1 MTYVSFLS
9 FFRVYKLLMTISIN
23 FSPLS
28 ILSLNNLAFFSFKF
42 NDILYAIYSE
52 IYNNGYLIIWL
63 SIISVVSIILGIFVI
78 TTRNPIISVLHLILL
93 FLIISGYLLL
103 IGVSFIGLSYILV
116 YISAVSILFLFTLML
131 INIRISELHTENFNS
146 LILGLIISTIIYF
159 SITLNLNFFTLKD
172 SSWYKNFFHS
182 SYDIWDSSIGAL
194 NDITAIGTLWCGK
207 SLLCLKLFN
216 YRDFLKILIPKYN
229 LKIVSD
235 CTNNTGKV
243 ISQNKTETKIKYR
256 VSKTTNINI
265 IYTSHAMWLLIMSI
279 VLLLAMI
286 GAIIITL
293 GNKPA
298 SFLLFSNYLKLV
310 ENSVK
315 K

>member
-1 MTYVSFLS
+1 MAL
-9 FFRVYKLLMTISIN
+9 
-23 FSPLS
+23 
-28 ILSLNNLAFFSFKF
+28 FSFKF

-63 SIISVVSIILGIFVI
+63 SIISIVSIIFGIFVI

-194 NDITAIGTLWCGK
+194 NDITAIG
-207 SLLCLKLFN
+207 
-216 YRDFLKILIPKYN
+216 
-229 LKIVSD
+229 
-235 CTNNTGKV
+235 
-243 ISQNKTETKIKYR
+243 
-256 VSKTTNINI
+256 NI
-265 IYTSHAMWLLIMSI
+265 IYTSHAVWLLIMSI

-293 GNKPA
+293 GNKSA
-298 SFLLFSNYLKLV
+298 SFVLFSNYINLV
-310 ENSVK
+310 EKNIK

>member
-63 SIISVVSIILGIFVI
+63 SIISIVSIILGIFVI

-194 NDITAIGTLWCGK
+194 NDITAIG
-207 SLLCLKLFN
+207 
-216 YRDFLKILIPKYN
+216 
-229 LKIVSD
+229 
-235 CTNNTGKV
+235 
-243 ISQNKTETKIKYR
+243 
-256 VSKTTNINI
+256 NI

>member
-1 MTYVSFLS
+1 MAL
-9 FFRVYKLLMTISIN
+9 
-23 FSPLS
+23 
-28 ILSLNNLAFFSFKF
+28 FSFKF

-63 SIISVVSIILGIFVI
+63 SIISIVSIIFGIFVI

-194 NDITAIGTLWCGK
+194 NDITAIG
-207 SLLCLKLFN
+207 
-216 YRDFLKILIPKYN
+216 
-229 LKIVSD
+229 
-235 CTNNTGKV
+235 
-243 ISQNKTETKIKYR
+243 
-256 VSKTTNINI
+256 NI
-265 IYTSHAMWLLIMSI
+265 IYTSHAVWLLIMSI

-293 GNKPA
+293 GNKSA
-298 SFLLFSNYLKLV
+298 SFVLFSNYINLV
-310 ENSVK
+310 EKNIKSNSIRSIFGAKWYTIK
-315 K
+315 KIF